1 MKTVATVIMLALAF
15 PAAAQALLGPDGKD
29 TAQKIDAAATVLEK
43 AVWARQ
49 FQPDNQ
55 PAWPLA
61 ERYQPAAETTPK
73 AEADRRAKEKAL
85 LSAMADYM
93 ETCDKHYR
101 PAPRKIDNSKEIA
114 FLRRILAWGERSP
127 EKTARLRADQ
137 NAIAADYYS
146 PHLRYVP
153 DTPAKPAAV
162 QTVKAKEPTVKT
174 APAEAQTPSACYSE
188 RIRIQ
193 NELAAGY
200 FSPHLRY
207 TPTKPVDNSKEIAF
221 IKSLYGKILSYFGA
235 DSDAKQDV
243 SPEEAARK
251 ERSKEAFRQMY
262 LEAVTNVA
270 RAGK

>member
-1 MKTVATVIMLALAF
+1 MLALAF
-15 PAAAQALLGPDGKD
+15 PAAAQALLGPDSQEA
-29 TAQKIDAAATVLEK
+29 AQKIDAAATVLEK
-43 AVWARQ
+43 AVWAQQ
-49 FQPDNQ
+49 FKPVNQ

-61 ERYQPAAETTPK
+61 ERYQPAPGATPK

-127 EKTARLRADQ
+127 EKTAQLRAAQ

-153 DTPAKPAAV
+153 DTSAKPAAAKPV
-162 QTVKAKEPTVKT
+162 RAAQPAAQTK
-174 APAEAQTPSACYSE
+174 PAEAQTPSACYSE

-207 TPTKPVDNSKEIAF
+207 TPTKPMDNSKEIAF
-221 IKSLYGKILSYFGA
+221 IKSIYRKILSYFGA
-235 DSDAKQDV
+235 DSDVQKEV
-243 SPEEAARK
+243 SKEDSVRR

-262 LEAVTNVA
+262 LDAVVNVA
-270 RAGK
+270 KAGK